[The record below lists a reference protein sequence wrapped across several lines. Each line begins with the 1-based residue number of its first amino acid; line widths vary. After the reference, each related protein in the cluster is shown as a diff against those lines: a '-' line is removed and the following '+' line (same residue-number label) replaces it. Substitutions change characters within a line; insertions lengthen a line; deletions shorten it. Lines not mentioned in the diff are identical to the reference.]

1 MHREQIRLKA
11 ETLQIPFLVH
21 FTRVVNLPS
30 IMEHG
35 IVPVTGA
42 GDRNIAP
49 EINDELRLDGHRDST
64 SLSIAF
70 PNYRMF
76 YRYRMD
82 NPGVEWVVLGIHP
95 SILWRNDCAYCC
107 HSAADARISVQSLAQ
122 LKTLEAFEGM
132 FAEIDGLESRQEQR
146 LSNFDPTDGQAEVL
160 SFGIIEPQFIFAVI
174 FNNELTKNSYQHV
187 LGNRQILVN
196 RSGSGYFASRS
207 YVR

>member
-1 MHREQIRLKA
+1 MPREQIRLKT
-11 ETLQIPFLVH
+11 ERLQIPFLVH
-21 FTRVVNLPS
+21 FTRAVNLPS
-30 IMEHG
+30 IMKHG
-35 IVPVTGA
+35 LVSVSEA
-42 GDRNIAP
+42 GELGITP

-82 NPGVEWVVLGIHP
+82 NPGVEWAVLGIHP
-95 SILWRNDCAYCC
+95 SIIWRNECAYCC
-107 HSAADARISVQSLAQ
+107 HNAADARISIQSLAQ
-122 LKTLEAFEGM
+122 LKTLGAFDSM

-146 LSNFDPTDGQAEVL
+146 LNNFDPTDGQAEVL
-160 SFGIIEPQFIFAVI
+160 SFDTIEPQFIFAAI
-174 FNNELTKNSYQHV
+174 FNNEATKNLYQHV

-196 RSGSGYFASRS
+196 SSGSGYFASRS